1 MISRKIWD
9 FDYHLFSRNWVYL
22 ESLGS
27 HFDFAENLRFWFPRQ
42 ITAFALIPNYFL
54 VKSLGLLTYFQCTYF
69 RSNTSRRGSDREPE
83 RPPRRA
89 NRRNPAASAKVRS
102 PSPSVSST
110 SEATGSTAATA
121 KSPNS
126 LLSEEVLASLKGKT
140 VQLKNAVMMLNEMFP
155 PPRAPQYK
163 VTSQVNAWT

>member
-1 MISRKIWD
+1 MTTFILILLSKLEFFTENISDHKEKLAVY
-9 FDYHLFSRNWVYL
+9 FYHQN
-22 ESLGS
+22 
-27 HFDFAENLRFWFPRQ
+27 
-42 ITAFALIPNYFL
+42 ALI
-54 VKSLGLLTYFQCTYF
+54 F
-69 RSNTSRRGSDREPE
+69 RTNTSRRGSDREPE
-83 RPPRRA
+83 RPPRRT
-89 NRRNPAASAKVRS
+89 RRNPPASGKVRS

-110 SEATGSTAATA
+110 SEAAATS

-163 VTSQVNAWT
+163 VTSQVHILIQFPNFTKGEKTRQSANLASF